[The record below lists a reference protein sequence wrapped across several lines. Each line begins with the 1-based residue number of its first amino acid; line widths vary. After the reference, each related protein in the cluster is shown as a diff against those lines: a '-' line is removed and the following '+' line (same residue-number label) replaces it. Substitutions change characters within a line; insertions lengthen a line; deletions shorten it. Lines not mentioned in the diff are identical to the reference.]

1 MRGLVDA
8 AAIPRWIA
16 LPQPGRRK
24 SCVIMT
30 AAGQFAEA
38 DVSEELMVTLMRRGR
53 IDADSIG
60 VDDGDVEGAKQSQ
73 GRVGGIIEGD
83 VRKFGMRHADHHQAQ
98 GSAGVIN

>member
-1 MRGLVDA
+1 
-8 AAIPRWIA
+8 
-16 LPQPGRRK
+16 
-24 SCVIMT
+24 MT

-60 VDDGDVEGAKQSQ
+60 VDDSDVEGAKKSQ

-98 GSAGVIN
+98 GSAGAEAFYEGAHVASVTKCDMNHSMT